1 MLLFTS
7 LLLCLTA
14 SADSLGTFE
23 GILVEPDGKPV
34 VAANVVFLGPRRGAL
49 SDDEGRFRVRDVPP
63 GRWIVR
69 YQMIGFSAVE
79 DTIDF
84 VAGRTVR
91 CRRVLTQDRAP
102 MKEMCPCSHQVYKP
116 RPFDE
121 DLVEPI

>member
-1 MLLFTS
+1 MPILAALF
-7 LLLCLTA
+7 LCLTA

-23 GILVEPDGKPV
+23 GIVVEPDGKPV
-34 VAANVVFLGPRRGAL
+34 LAANVSLLGSRRGAL
-49 SDDEGRFRVRDVPP
+49 SDDEGRFRVPGVPP

-69 YQMIGFSAVE
+69 YQVIGSLAVQ

-84 VAGRTVR
+84 MAGRTVQR
-91 CRRVLTQDRAP
+91 RRVLTPNRP
-102 MKEMCPCSHQVYKP
+102 PLKEVCLCNPPVYKP